1 VCSSDLY
8 GIKLPPGKYGAEVML
23 DPVYNFKEFT
33 IPLKRKVT
41 LRVSGKGLLTVNFFK
56 GLLDVEILNRDKKVV
71 QSFVSDEPTLVK
83 SGTYDIRI
91 AGEPFFEQTERKFKI
106 VPGGKHEIS
115 IDGVGIVQ
123 FNHPGNLGIHVY
135 SGTDKEV
142 GAYLTNYPFVLKAG
156 SYRFFL
162 NDACDLPG
170 ITVRN
175 EKQIQVLQ
183 CLKK

>member
-1 VCSSDLY
+1 VLR
-8 GIKLPPGKYGAEVML
+8 
-23 DPVYNFKEFT
+23 DPIYTFKSFT
-33 IPLKRKVT
+33 IPPKKKVT
-41 LRVSGKGLLTVNFFK
+41 LRVSGKGLLNVSFFK
-56 GLLDVEILNRDKKVV
+56 GLLDVEILNRDKKVI
-71 QSFVSDEPTLVK
+71 QTFSSDEPTLVK

-91 AGEPFFEQTERKFKI
+91 VGEPFFEQTEKQFKI

-123 FNHPGNLGIHVY
+123 FSHPGNLGIHVFN
-135 SGTDKEV
+135 GNDKEV
-142 GAYLTNYPFVLKAG
+142 GNYLTNYPFVLKTG

-162 NDACDLPG
+162 NEECDLPG

-183 CLKK
+183 CLKKKK